1 MLFHAEKG
9 GELSGGRAGSEHPD
23 QKKNST
29 NKENQ
34 REVCTGKTSLQ
45 KADKQSWVFPIRK
58 PK

>member
-9 GELSGGRAGSEHPD
+9 AEQSEGRTGSEHPD
-23 QKKNST
+23 QKNST

-45 KADKQSWVFPIRK
+45 KSGKQSWVFPIRK